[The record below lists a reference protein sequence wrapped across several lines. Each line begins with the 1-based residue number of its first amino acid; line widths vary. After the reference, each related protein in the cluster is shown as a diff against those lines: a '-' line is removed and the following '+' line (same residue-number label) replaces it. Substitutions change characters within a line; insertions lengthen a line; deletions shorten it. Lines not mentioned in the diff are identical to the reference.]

1 MQGLVCKGKE
11 NIHCHGQFGIGEGGS
26 IGKYKIGDD
35 VVRSLSAVEFEVRV
49 GLLFGYAKRG
59 K

>member
-11 NIHCHGQFGIGEGGS
+11 NIQCHVQFGIGEGGS

-35 VVRSLSAVEFEVRV
+35 VVRSFSVEEFEVRV
-49 GLLFGYAKRG
+49 GLLFGYVERG